1 MMNWRA
7 LMAPAALGLAFS
19 CLASPALAECPD
31 DALTFNFS
39 SIRVIEAYAILAD
52 FAHLKPDI
60 DHSLQQAEPMKF
72 VCVPWRV
79 VAQDLADRHNLKL
92 KIENGVM
99 HVSRK

>member
-1 MMNWRA
+1 MKRLIAAVLSLGFICLFN
-7 LMAPAALGLAFS
+7 PAIAG
-19 CLASPALAECPD
+19 CPD

-39 SIRVIEAYAILAD
+39 SIKVVEAYAILAD

-60 DHSLQQAEPMKF
+60 DHSLQQAEPMQF

-79 VAQDLADRHNLKL
+79 VAQDLADRHNLVL

-99 HVSRK
+99 RVTRK